1 MTEVVVGIDF
11 GSSGSGFAYAFKD
24 NEDEI
29 IHGTIYGANVDNK
42 VPTEIILDD
51 NNNTLKF
58 GVECIEFM
66 KTKGAKVG
74 YYFKEIKMNL
84 YEKKSE
90 IQAKN
95 SEKKILPLALVIQR
109 ILEKLKD
116 LAIAEIEKN
125 RPFAQNNIKYVVTVP
140 AIWEEFQ
147 KNIMMEACI
156 KAGLIK
162 EEDDKSLFFALEPEA
177 ASYYC
182 LKNKSID
189 QNLMKEGN
197 YYIVCDLGG
206 GTGDIV
212 THLIGVNRN
221 VNEICPPN
229 GGKFGS
235 NEINK
240 LFFKDIVFKIFD
252 CKDYNTFYK
261 KYKEINKDVE
271 DEGLLFKDWNELERE
286 VMDFKEGTNLQTVRE
301 NDYYPINFGLFQDI
315 FNNDTDINALVD
327 KYNQNCDNS
336 ELKLKIKSKKKWVIG
351 FPRKIIFNYI
361 EKQVN
366 SICEII
372 NNILEYDKGIN
383 SIILVGGYCSNEVL
397 ISEIKKQ
404 LSNKI
409 SYFLKPSKPCLSIM
423 EGAVL
428 FGLNP
433 NKIIQRKARYT
444 IGIKTNANWNEE
456 LHSKN
461 GKKYYS
467 KADKT
472 WRCENC
478 FGIFIKVNESIQI
491 GQEIIKKFLFI
502 NPKSCIIY
510 FYKTLKSNP
519 IFINEEGIEE
529 IGKLRLDAVKDF
541 PPLERDLTIT
551 MRVGGTFIDVK
562 AKHLKSGTTIKIQF
576 DFN

>member
-1 MTEVVVGIDF
+1 MAEVVVGIDF

-29 IHGTIYGANVDNK
+29 IHGMIQGANVDNK

-51 NNNTLKF
+51 NNYTLTF
-58 GVECIEFM
+58 GRECIEFL
-66 KTKGAKVG
+66 KTKGTKAG
-74 YYFKEIKMNL
+74 HYFKEIKMNL
-84 YEKKSE
+84 YGKKTE

-95 SEKKILPLALVIQR
+95 SDKILPLALVIQR
-109 ILEKLKD
+109 VLEKLKD
-116 LAIAEIEKN
+116 LAIAEIKKN
-125 RPFAQNNIKYVVTVP
+125 CPIAQNNIKYVVTVP
-140 AIWEEFQ
+140 AIWEDFQ

-156 KAGLIK
+156 NAGLIK

-212 THLIGVNRN
+212 THLIGVNKN

-240 LFFKDIVFKIFD
+240 IFFEDIVFKIFD

-261 KYKEINKDVE
+261 KYKEINNNVE
-271 DEGLLFKDWNELERE
+271 DEGTLFNDWYELERE
-286 VMDFKEGTNLQTVRE
+286 VMDFKEGTNLKNIRE

-315 FNNDTDINALVD
+315 FNSNTDINVLVD
-327 KYNQNCDNS
+327 KYNQNCDNN
-336 ELKLKIKSKKKWVIG
+336 ELKLIIKSTRKWVIG
-351 FPRKIIFNYI
+351 IPFKIIYNYI
-361 EKQVN
+361 EKQVI

-397 ISEIKKQ
+397 ISEIKNQ
-404 LSNKI
+404 LSNEI
-409 SYFLKPSKPCLSIM
+409 SYFLQPSKPCLSIM

-433 NKIIQRKARYT
+433 NKIVQRKARYT
-444 IGIKTNANWNEE
+444 IGTDTDKIWNEK

-461 GKKYYS
+461 GKKYY
-467 KADKT
+467 
-472 WRCENC
+472 CEIDNLWHCKDC
-478 FGIFIKVNESIQI
+478 FSIFIRINENIQI
-491 GQEIIKKFLFI
+491 GQEIIK
-502 NPKSCIIY
+502 NKS
-510 FYKTLKSNP
+510 
-519 IFINEEGIEE
+519 
-529 IGKLRLDAVKDF
+529 
-541 PPLERDLTIT
+541 
-551 MRVGGTFIDVK
+551 
-562 AKHLKSGTTIKIQF
+562 IKIQLC
-576 DFN
+576 FNCYSTF